1 VGGEEK
7 GKKETRLIFNTEED
21 ERSRKKAEAAMNSL
35 FV

>member
-1 VGGEEK
+1 VGEGRK
-7 GKKETRLIFNTEED
+7 GKRTRLIFNTEED

>member
-1 VGGEEK
+1 MGREERK
-7 GKKETRLIFNTEED
+7 RTRLIFNTEED